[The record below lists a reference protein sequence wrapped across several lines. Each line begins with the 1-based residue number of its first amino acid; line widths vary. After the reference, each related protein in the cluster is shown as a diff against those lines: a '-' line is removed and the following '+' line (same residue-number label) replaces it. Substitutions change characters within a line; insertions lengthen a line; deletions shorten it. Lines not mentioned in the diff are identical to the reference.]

1 MHRFLGAVV
10 LVSVC
15 LASGPVQANP
25 YAAYVAKYL
34 GEYFLGKCL
43 DEAWNSATG
52 QPDVYE
58 LDSRLRAFEGALS
71 QVDARLSSKIA
82 ELRRDLNQRPT
93 REEVR
98 RIVLSVLNELEGRI
112 AELERRTDR
121 IEIRVAQLEEVFGF
135 IPTVPPSPLIRSSV
149 QEGDPAAH
157 PLTVQWAQLLCQ
169 CETSR
174 VKIEDLLRTR
184 QEDHPDVLAARKADE
199 QILSRIAACH
209 EQIQQETV
217 KGIDQRM
224 NLLNVERLRPTHP
237 DVRLLDDNLA
247 SLLWLRGVSKP
258 ISAGAAKGRLA
269 VPKDMI
275 GPKCSE
281 ILAAFQLADADVTA
295 LAPLFRQLLV
305 VKLEQTAGGDASLP
319 EELAAHRETTNELLK
334 RAGEAR
340 GQVLAIETDL
350 QQSLKLYSPLHPEVI
365 GLQRKKKAAA
375 AQLRKLH
382 DDTEDALAAALA
394 SYVDKLQYERPTN
407 ARMLAFREQV
417 LLPLNELAA
426 VTACSDWENRIA
438 LNETWGRVIEWKRG
452 GGIGFTNSI
461 GMKLVLI
468 PAGEFL
474 MGSPD
479 SDSDALSDEKPQ
491 HTVRI
496 TKPFYLGATE
506 VTQQQYE
513 RVMGT
518 NPSNFKGA
526 QLPVE
531 RVSWEDAVE
540 FCRKLSELPAEVLA
554 GCIGCRPKRSGS
566 THVAPA
572 ARRSG
577 RSATRNRRWLTT
589 PGTEVTRIARCIR
602 WVRKKPNAWG
612 LYDMH
617 GNVWEWCSTGLGLTH
632 RRR

>member
-149 QEGDPAAH
+149 QEGDPAVH

-247 SLLWLRGVSKP
+247 SLL
-258 ISAGAAKGRLA
+258 
-269 VPKDMI
+269 
-275 GPKCSE
+275 
-281 ILAAFQLADADVTA
+281 
-295 LAPLFRQLLV
+295 
-305 VKLEQTAGGDASLP
+305 
-319 EELAAHRETTNELLK
+319 
-334 RAGEAR
+334 
-340 GQVLAIETDL
+340 
-350 QQSLKLYSPLHPEVI
+350 
-365 GLQRKKKAAA
+365 
-375 AQLRKLH
+375 
-382 DDTEDALAAALA
+382 
-394 SYVDKLQYERPTN
+394 
-407 ARMLAFREQV
+407 
-417 LLPLNELAA
+417 
-426 VTACSDWENRIA
+426 
-438 LNETWGRVIEWKRG
+438 
-452 GGIGFTNSI
+452 
-461 GMKLVLI
+461 
-468 PAGEFL
+468 
-474 MGSPD
+474 
-479 SDSDALSDEKPQ
+479 
-491 HTVRI
+491 
-496 TKPFYLGATE
+496 
-506 VTQQQYE
+506 
-513 RVMGT
+513 
-518 NPSNFKGA
+518 
-526 QLPVE
+526 
-531 RVSWEDAVE
+531 
-540 FCRKLSELPAEVLA
+540 
-554 GCIGCRPKRSGS
+554 
-566 THVAPA
+566 
-572 ARRSG
+572 
-577 RSATRNRRWLTT
+577 
-589 PGTEVTRIARCIR
+589 
-602 WVRKKPNAWG
+602 
-612 LYDMH
+612 
-617 GNVWEWCSTGLGLTH
+617 
-632 RRR
+632 